1 MDKMFVYADNAA
13 TTRVDPR
20 VRDKMLPY
28 YCEGYGNPS
37 SLYKLGRDAAV
48 AIEEARR
55 SVAAVINADPREIC
69 FTSGGTESDNYA
81 LRGMMHSRQ
90 AKGRKHLIT
99 TVIEHPAILRTCDAL
114 EKEGFTVTRLPV
126 DSTGLVSLEELN
138 NAITDDTLLVSVMA
152 ANNEVGTIEPIAG
165 IGKLCHDRGVYFH
178 TDAVQAYGHIPLDVQ
193 AMNIDLLS
201 LSGHKIHGPKG
212 TGALYIRSGVL
223 PQTFITGGGQERNRR
238 SGTENVPS
246 IVGLGEAARLMHEE
260 MAEESVRVR
269 ALSDRLIKGILE
281 NIPEVILT
289 GHPTNRLPG
298 NCSFAIS
305 AIEGESMVLLLDHE
319 GICASTGSAC
329 STGSLDPSHVLLGIG
344 LSHEVSHGSL
354 RLTLGRFTT
363 EEQVDYILEKL
374 PQIVARLRAMSP
386 VWHG

>member
-126 DSTGLVSLEELN
+126 DSTGLVSL
-138 NAITDDTLLVSVMA
+138 
-152 ANNEVGTIEPIAG
+152 
-165 IGKLCHDRGVYFH
+165 
-178 TDAVQAYGHIPLDVQ
+178 
-193 AMNIDLLS
+193 
-201 LSGHKIHGPKG
+201 
-212 TGALYIRSGVL
+212 
-223 PQTFITGGGQERNRR
+223 
-238 SGTENVPS
+238 
-246 IVGLGEAARLMHEE
+246 
-260 MAEESVRVR
+260 
-269 ALSDRLIKGILE
+269 
-281 NIPEVILT
+281 
-289 GHPTNRLPG
+289 
-298 NCSFAIS
+298 
-305 AIEGESMVLLLDHE
+305 
-319 GICASTGSAC
+319 
-329 STGSLDPSHVLLGIG
+329 
-344 LSHEVSHGSL
+344 
-354 RLTLGRFTT
+354 
-363 EEQVDYILEKL
+363 
-374 PQIVARLRAMSP
+374 
-386 VWHG
+386 